1 MTILNTFRSSRRLH
15 TERRGG
21 AGDCDICSQQVEK
34 FEKLNCTGCSD
45 KSSKICTPCA
55 NIIKTIGDNCPMCRG
70 KIDRSIEKL
79 SERIAATKKVKNMK
93 LLERLSSPPRRP
105 ASALIRPASPPRRPA
120 SALRR
125 PASPPR
131 RPASPPRRPTPASM
145 RPASASRRPAS
156 PPRRP
161 APASRRPAPAS
172 RRLSPNTERDIKTQ
186 VLSEN
191 NRVSSVRKSAS
202 AASRREIS
210 RNRI

>member
-15 TERRGG
+15 TKRRGG

-45 KSSKICTPCA
+45 KSSKICRPCA

-79 SERIAATKKVKNMK
+79 SERIAARNKVKDMK

-105 ASALIRPASPPRRPA
+105 A
-120 SALRR
+120 
-125 PASPPR
+125 
-131 RPASPPRRPTPASM
+131 PTQ
-145 RPASASRRPAS
+145 ASASMRPAS

-161 APASRRPAPAS
+161 APTPASPRRRQASASMRPASPRRRQASAS
-172 RRLSPNTERDIKTQ
+172 RRLSPNTERDINTRE
-186 VLSEN
+186 LSAN
-191 NRVSSVRKSAS
+191 NRVLSVRKSAS

>member
-15 TERRGG
+15 TKRRGG

-79 SERIAATKKVKNMK
+79 SERIAARNKVSGMN
-93 LLERLSSPPRRP
+93 LPRRLPSPPRRQ
-105 ASALIRPASPPRRPA
+105 APASPPRRPA
-120 SALRR
+120 SRR
-125 PASPPR
+125 
-131 RPASPPRRPTPASM
+131 
-145 RPASASRRPAS
+145 
-156 PPRRP
+156 
-161 APASRRPAPAS
+161 PAS
-172 RRLSPNTERDIKTQ
+172 RRLSPNTERDFKIQ
-186 VLSEN
+186 QQLVN

-202 AASRREIS
+202 TASRS
-210 RNRI
+210 AVSSNRM